1 MIDKWFMGDLEHIFA
16 KHDVAVFIDES
27 AQAEFLLKCIP
38 EDWQKFHVSNEV
50 EDLHVKYQIEKNRS
64 AKRKTLLYTRVSKN
78 SLKFVRE
85 YCETDGCLE
94 ISQLQNY
101 IKLKVHQTLNLN
113 INLPKEELI
122 SAAKISVGKDK
133 NYWLDLSHKGASE
146 IFDLE
151 KELVIFLHDPD
162 HYAQNRYDK
171 QLCETFFRKVSQLIN
186 QDYMPK
192 PAATVA
198 DEVARVILD
207 NQIFNKNHQVLD
219 RVYKNWLDSVTH
231 KNSFSRYVDKY
242 ALPKK
247 FDHWK
252 VALSHPFEQIDKLW
266 LKEIGQ
272 QLSEKEKFPV
282 IIEKISQRDNNP
294 QARALGIVFWKDVK
308 TLLEFD
314 SNDIAYLN
322 SLDEVVEFYISRF
335 QKLDAAIRRLYA
347 RFLNDRALIEPFQN
361 LYKEFVSI
369 FLDKWFSYFND
380 YRENQTGVLQRII
393 DANDCKVAIIVGD
406 GITYEIAEEISGSVS
421 DDIELNKD
429 FVLADFPSETEN
441 NMSRIYI
448 DNGSTEKIHMDRVKY
463 LVNQNSDK
471 ELEFADLES
480 VDTDERAAQYLICT
494 HKDFDYMGEKF
505 QHKALKYFPGTIDA
519 IARKINLLLRAGY
532 QKVFLISDHGFVL
545 SGLLC
550 ESEKINA
557 DIRGVAHKAERFIK
571 ADERQTELPDSMI
584 EIKKKHENFNY
595 FYFSTTLNPFKTP
608 GVYGYSH
615 GGLAPQEL
623 ITPFFCWQVSDQPGS
638 NLVVKFANKSD
649 LSSVAGQI
657 YQVKI
662 QSVKAAD
669 NLLNINR
676 KIYLV
681 FFEKGAQINK
691 SDIFTIDSN
700 QTITK
705 EYSFDGSTEVEVQL
719 LDADSRECLDR
730 AIIKRSYDRD
740 LGGLL

>member
-1 MIDKWFMGDLEHIFA
+1 
-16 KHDVAVFIDES
+16 
-27 AQAEFLLKCIP
+27 
-38 EDWQKFHVSNEV
+38 
-50 EDLHVKYQIEKNRS
+50 
-64 AKRKTLLYTRVSKN
+64 
-78 SLKFVRE
+78 
-85 YCETDGCLE
+85 
-94 ISQLQNY
+94 
-101 IKLKVHQTLNLN
+101 
-113 INLPKEELI
+113 
-122 SAAKISVGKDK
+122 
-133 NYWLDLSHKGASE
+133 
-146 IFDLE
+146 
-151 KELVIFLHDPD
+151 
-162 HYAQNRYDK
+162 
-171 QLCETFFRKVSQLIN
+171 
-186 QDYMPK
+186 
-192 PAATVA
+192 
-198 DEVARVILD
+198 
-207 NQIFNKNHQVLD
+207 
-219 RVYKNWLDSVTH
+219 
-231 KNSFSRYVDKY
+231 
-242 ALPKK
+242 
-247 FDHWK
+247 
-252 VALSHPFEQIDKLW
+252 
-266 LKEIGQ
+266 
-272 QLSEKEKFPV
+272 
-282 IIEKISQRDNNP
+282 
-294 QARALGIVFWKDVK
+294 
-308 TLLEFD
+308 
-314 SNDIAYLN
+314 
-322 SLDEVVEFYISRF
+322 
-335 QKLDAAIRRLYA
+335 
-347 RFLNDRALIEPFQN
+347 
-361 LYKEFVSI
+361 
-369 FLDKWFSYFND
+369 
-380 YRENQTGVLQRII
+380 
-393 DANDCKVAIIVGD
+393 
-406 GITYEIAEEISGSVS
+406 
-421 DDIELNKD
+421 
-429 FVLADFPSETEN
+429 
-441 NMSRIYI
+441 
-448 DNGSTEKIHMDRVKY
+448 
-463 LVNQNSDK
+463 
-471 ELEFADLES
+471 

-505 QHKALKYFPGTIDA
+505 QHKALKYFPGTIA
-519 IARKINLLLRAGY
+519 AMARKINLLLRAGY

-571 ADERQTELPDSMI
+571 ADERQTDLPDSMI